1 MEIVNSYIS
10 RLILSGLKLLLG
22 LLWLFVG
29 RDVVDNWRIGSN
41 TDLLYWF
48 LSGLVL
54 GLVFH
59 AIFSFIRD
67 VLIIFD
73 VITFE
78 QDLAEKVNNDVIN
91 DNKLAIAIKNKK
103 RKYIYAN
110 DVFCETYGVTRHYI
124 IGKTDD
130 SFMDELEV
138 MKSTQEDEAVLNEEK
153 NISAVV
159 EQNTEN
165 SQRYVSLI
173 KSPLYDK
180 KKRLKGL
187 YVIRKDVTTLKHLEE
202 SNDDLKKRYKR
213 VFDDLPFP
221 TLLLDVASTLATE
234 FNDALLNMLGY
245 QRGEFYRT
253 RLGLYME
260 EGSEDM
266 LDFINRMLDEN
277 GGVHNIKLI
286 GKYKDKFDVEA
297 HFNVVHYHEKPY
309 LHVIFRDI
317 TENKLATDALVQSEQ
332 NYRTLF
338 NHANDA
344 IFIID
349 SETLSIVDA
358 NELAYLW
365 LGYDDGELNSLSI
378 FDIDKAGLE
387 KVTRE
392 KLNDLSQHKD
402 VLFEH
407 EMCTYEGDNV
417 PVEISAHTVI
427 YGNKLAYQY
436 VVRDISERKVAEWA
450 LRESEE
456 RYWQMFEN
464 NSSIMLVLDPLRWT
478 IEDANE
484 AAIQFYKIEKESLV
498 GSSYSRIN
506 ISPEKAANE
515 NSHAIINKDLYDA
528 THKLANN
535 DIRFVEIN
543 EAPIEIHGRQLCFS
557 IIRDVTDT
565 KEVVSQ
571 LNLAQRM
578 FASSSEAV
586 MVLDSEQN
594 IQSVNNALIN
604 LSGLEEDE
612 LLGQQPEIL
621 LASEKQKIISEDVL
635 ADLEELNIWKGK
647 VWFRKKSGER
657 YSVKLHIELI
667 KDDDEKVQ
675 KYVFMMT
682 ADTHDMGHNAAND
695 LMHNNIIGLP
705 DKKHF
710 IDRLNY
716 AIKKSRRS
724 GKYIAVMLVD
734 IRRFVEINQRDGFD
748 IGDKLLQSVGSRM
761 QFMTRE
767 SDYVS
772 HFGADKF
779 AMMLEDIAD
788 LGKVNIV
795 AQKALSTLTE
805 SYHIGDEIYDLIFSI
820 GISLFPEDSDNVQGL
835 IEKAESALLSA
846 KLENQS
852 RYQLLNQELN
862 DKGKLWWDSE
872 RRLHEALKSNEFE
885 CYFLPQF
892 DIESDTLAAI
902 EVLLRWNHPQK
913 GLLEPGEL
921 LVEAENTGFI
931 VAIGDWVI
939 RKACYHLNELL
950 SRGFDVPEIVI
961 NISISQL
968 DENFPEFLQQTCNDE
983 KISIEKIAL
992 DINESAMLKLDHE
1005 QLEVIQQLRKD
1016 GVKLQIDDFGKG
1028 KSSVST
1034 LLDVEFDRVK
1044 MDARLIDQLVD
1055 SEKVQKHCEMVHA
1068 LSEVLGFKIIAEG
1081 VEKQAQIDELKKM
1094 QCNYAQGHFFTE
1106 AMNIEQLTRYLK
1118 TKLK

>member
-1 MEIVNSYIS
+1 MDIVNSYIS
-10 RLILSGLKLLLG
+10 RLILTGLKLLLG
-22 LLWLFVG
+22 MVWLFFG
-29 RDVVDNWRIGSN
+29 RSVVDKWQFITNA
-41 TDLLYWF
+41 DHLYWF
-48 LSGLVL
+48 ISGLIL

-67 VLIIFD
+67 VLLIFD

-78 QDLAEKVNNDVIN
+78 QDLTEKVNNSVISEN
-91 DNKLAIAIKNKK
+91 GLSIAIKNKK
-103 RKYIYAN
+103 GKYIYAN
-110 DVFCETYGVTRHYI
+110 DLYCETYNVTRHYI

-138 MKSTQEDEAVLNEEK
+138 MKSKQEDDAVLNNGESIKVDIEQLVENKERYFRVEK
-153 NISAVV
+153 
-159 EQNTEN
+159 T
-165 SQRYVSLI
+165 
-173 KSPLYDK
+173 PLYDK
-180 KKRLKGL
+180 KNRIRGL
-187 YVIRKDVTTLKHLEE
+187 YIVRKEITQLHYLEE

-213 VFDDLPFP
+213 LFDDLPFP
-221 TLLLDVASTLATE
+221 TLLLDTTTTLATE

-260 EGSEDM
+260 EEGEDT

-277 GGVHNIKLI
+277 GGVQNIRLI
-286 GKYKDKFDVEA
+286 GKNKDKYDVEA
-297 HFNVVHYHEKPY
+297 HFNIIKYKDKPY

-358 NELAYLW
+358 NELAYIW
-365 LGYDDGELNSLSI
+365 LGYNDGELNSLSI
-378 FDIDKAGLE
+378 FDVDKAGLE

-392 KLNDLSQHKD
+392 KLNELSQHKD

-464 NSSIMLVLDPLRWT
+464 NSSIMLVLDPIRWT

-484 AAIQFYKIEKESLV
+484 AAIKFYKIDKEDLV
-498 GSSYSRIN
+498 GSPYSRIN
-506 ISPEKAANE
+506 ISPEKNTSEKSRAV
-515 NSHAIINKDLYDA
+515 INKDLYEG
-528 THKLANN
+528 THKLGNN
-535 DIRFVEIN
+535 DVRFVEIV

-557 IIRDVTDT
+557 IIRDVSDT

-571 LNLAQRM
+571 LNLAKRM
-578 FASSSEAV
+578 FASSSESV
-586 MVLDSEQN
+586 MVLDSNQN
-594 IQSVNNALIN
+594 ILSVNNALLS
-604 LSGLEEDE
+604 LSGYDE
-612 LLGQQPEIL
+612 GDLLGEKPEIL
-621 LASEKQKIISEDVL
+621 FASESKKIISDEIL
-635 ADLEELNIWKGK
+635 NELEKNKIWKGK
-647 VWFRKKSGER
+647 VWYRKKSGER
-657 YSVKLHIELI
+657 YSIHGHIEVI
-667 KDDDEKVQ
+667 RDSENKHQ
-675 KYVFMMT
+675 KYVFMMSPDNT
-682 ADTHDMGHNAAND
+682 LDNQGGADGLT
-695 LMHNNIIGLP
+695 HNNIIGLP

-710 IDRLNY
+710 VDRLNY

-724 GKYIAVMLVD
+724 GKYIAILVTD
-734 IRRFVEINQRDGFD
+734 ISRFFDINKRDGFD
-748 IGDKLLQSVGSRM
+748 VGDKLLQSVGSRM

-779 AMMLEDIAD
+779 AMMLEDLAD
-788 LGKVNIV
+788 INKVDIV
-795 AQKALSTLTE
+795 AQKVLSTLSE
-805 SYHIGDEIYDLIFSI
+805 SYHVNDEIYDLVFSI
-820 GISLFPEDSDNVQGL
+820 GISLFPEDGDNAESL
-835 IEKAESALLSA
+835 MENAESALTTA
-846 KLENQS
+846 KLENKS
-852 RYQLLNQELN
+852 RYQLFSKELN
-862 DKGKLWWDSE
+862 EKAKIWWDSE
-872 RRLHEALKSNEFE
+872 LRLHEALKNDEFE

-892 DIESDTLAAI
+892 DLTNDSLSAI
-902 EVLLRWNHPQK
+902 EVLLRWQHPEK

-921 LVEAENTGFI
+921 LAEAERTGFI

-939 RKACYHLNELL
+939 RKACYYLKQLE
-950 SRGFDVPEIVI
+950 SQGYEIPEVVI
-961 NISISQL
+961 NTSISQL
-968 DENFPEFLQQTCNDE
+968 DENFTDFIRETCDDAGL
-983 KISIEKIAL
+983 SINKIAL
-992 DINESAMLKLDHE
+992 DINESSMLKMSHE
-1005 QLEVIQQLRKD
+1005 QKDVVQSLRKE
-1016 GVKLQIDDFGKG
+1016 GVKLQIDNFGKG
-1028 KSSVST
+1028 SSSIST
-1034 LLDVEFDRVK
+1034 LLDIEFDRVK
-1044 MDARLIDQLVD
+1044 MDARLINQLVEND
-1055 SEKVQKHCEMVHA
+1055 KVQKHCRMVHA

-1081 VEKQAQIDELKKM
+1081 VEEQAQIEKLKSM
-1094 QCNYAQGHFFTE
+1094 QCEFAQGHFFTE
-1106 AMNIEQLTRYLK
+1106 AMNIEQLTKYLK
-1118 TKLK
+1118 KL

>member
-29 RDVVDNWRIGSN
+29 RTVVDNWNITSN
-41 TDLLYWF
+41 ADHLYWF
-48 LSGLVL
+48 ISGVVL

-59 AIFSFIRD
+59 AIFSFVRD

-73 VITFE
+73 VISFE
-78 QDLAEKVNNDVIN
+78 QDLAEKVNTNVIIEN
-91 DNKLAIAIKNKK
+91 ELAIAIKNKN

-110 DVFCETYGVTRHYI
+110 DAFCEAYGVTRHYI

-138 MKSTQEDEAVLNEEK
+138 MKNTQEDESVLSDEK
-153 NISAVV
+153 TLDTIIEIDS
-159 EQNTEN
+159 EN
-165 SQRYVSLI
+165 KQRVYRLT
-173 KSPLYDK
+173 KAPLYNK

-187 YVIRKDVTTLKHLEE
+187 YVVRKDITQIKHLED

-213 VFDDLPFP
+213 LFDDLPFP
-221 TLLLDVASTLATE
+221 TLLLDISTTLAAE

-253 RLGLYME
+253 RLGLYMIE
-260 EGSEDM
+260 EGEEA
-266 LDFINRMLDEN
+266 LAFINRMVDEN
-277 GGVHNIKLI
+277 GGVHNIKLV
-286 GKYKDKFDVEA
+286 GKNKDKFDVEA
-297 HFNVVHYHEKPY
+297 HFNVVEYKDKTY
-309 LHVIFRDI
+309 LHIIFRDI

-365 LGYDDGELNSLSI
+365 LGYEDGELNSLSI
-378 FDIDKAGLE
+378 FDVDKAGLE

-392 KLNDLSQHKD
+392 KLNELSQHKD

-407 EMCTYEGDNV
+407 EMCTFEGDNV

-484 AAIQFYKIEKESLV
+484 AAIQFYKIAKENLV
-498 GSSYSRIN
+498 GSSYNRIN
-506 ISPEKAANE
+506 ISPEKVVTA
-515 NSHAIINKDLYDA
+515 NSHAIINKDLYEA
-528 THKLANN
+528 THKLGDN

-586 MVLDSEQN
+586 MVMDSHQN
-594 IQSVNNALIN
+594 IQSVNNALIT
-604 LSGLEEDE
+604 LSGFEEGD
-612 LLGQQPEIL
+612 LLGQKPEIL
-621 LASEKQKIISEDVL
+621 LASEKQEIISEDVKTAL
-635 ADLEELNIWKGK
+635 DQDNIWKGS
-647 VWFRKKSGER
+647 VWYRKKSGER
-657 YSVKLHIELI
+657 YAVNLHIESI
-667 KDDDEKVQ
+667 NGDNGDVQ
-675 KYVFMMT
+675 KYVFMMST
-682 ADTHDMGHNAAND
+682 EYGWGPEASND
-695 LMHNNIIGLP
+695 LRHNNIIGLP

-710 IDRLNY
+710 VDRLNY

-724 GKYIAVMLVD
+724 GKYIAVLLVD
-734 IRRFVEINQRDGFD
+734 IRRFFEINQREGFD
-748 IGDKLLQSVGSRM
+748 VGDSLLQSVGSRM

-779 AMMLEDIAD
+779 AMMLEDLAD
-788 LGKVNIV
+788 LSKVNIV
-795 AQKALSTLTE
+795 AQKVLSTLTE
-805 SYHIGDEIYDLIFSI
+805 SYHVKDEIFDLIFAI
-820 GISLFPEDSDNVQGL
+820 GISLFPEDSDTAEDL
-835 IEKAESALLSA
+835 MEKGESALLSA
-846 KLENQS
+846 KIENQN
-852 RYQLLNQELN
+852 RYQLFSQELN
-862 DKGKLWWDSE
+862 EKGKLWWDSE
-872 RRLHEALKSNEFE
+872 RRLHEALKKDEFK

-892 DIESDTLAAI
+892 DISDDTLAAI
-902 EVLLRWNHPQK
+902 EVLLRWDHPEK
-913 GLLEPGEL
+913 GLQEPGEL

-939 RKACYHLNELL
+939 RKACYFISELEAK
-950 SRGFDVPEIVI
+950 GFKIPEIVI

-968 DENFPEFLQQTCNDE
+968 DEHFPEFLQQTCNDE
-983 KISIEKIAL
+983 NISINKIAL
-992 DINESAMLKLDHE
+992 DINESSMLKLSHE
-1005 QLEVIQQLRKD
+1005 QRDVVQQLRKD

-1028 KSSVST
+1028 ASSMST

-1055 SEKVQKHCEMVHA
+1055 SEKVQKHCHMVHA

-1081 VEKQAQIDELKKM
+1081 VEKQDQIEELKKM
-1094 QCNYAQGHFFTE
+1094 QCNYAQGHFFSE
-1106 AMNIEQLTRYLK
+1106 AMNIEQLTDYLQQN
-1118 TKLK
+1118 